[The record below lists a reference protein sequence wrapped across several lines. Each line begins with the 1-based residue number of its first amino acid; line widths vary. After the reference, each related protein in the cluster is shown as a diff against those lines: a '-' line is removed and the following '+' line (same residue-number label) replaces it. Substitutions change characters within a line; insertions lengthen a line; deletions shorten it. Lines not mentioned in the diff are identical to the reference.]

1 MIKVENLT
9 KRYAGQTAIRDL
21 NFEVGQGEIM
31 GFLGPN
37 GAGKTTTMRILAGF
51 MPATS
56 GRASIAGFDVFEQSL
71 QARSRLGYMPENV
84 PLYNDMRVT
93 EYLDY
98 RAALK
103 GVPHRRVAERVGD
116 VKELC
121 GLREVERKLI
131 GALSKGYRQRVGLAD
146 ALVNEPEL
154 LILDEP
160 TIGLDPNQIRQVR
173 ELIKNLGKQHTIL
186 LSTHILPEVEMTC
199 SRVIIIHKGRIEA
212 CDTPDNLLGQ
222 IRQAGGV
229 VVEAKTGKDDG
240 AEELRKI
247 SGVREVTV
255 EQEDGWITHDCAA
268 EGHALTLAAGERPRL
283 ALEEAFDPQNTGGF
297 VHPPANFLLRQFAQR
312 KTKGHV
318 VVDSH
323 VRIKGVGLEDHRDVT
338 VLGRNVINQPV
349 ANEDATFGY
358 LLKAGQ
364 EPQRGRFSRPFQE
377 TRALGQAPRA
387 IVVEHDLE
395 RGIEDDDVVAGGHE
409 YYRLRCPSV
418 CRSLPSGCAATSSES
433 SSASGQPSSWR
444 RPAALN

>member
-9 KRYAGQTAIRDL
+9 KRYAGHTAIKDL
-21 NFEVGQGEIM
+21 SFEVGKGEIM

-37 GAGKTTTMRILAGF
+37 GAGKSTTMRILSSF

-56 GRASIAGFDVFEQSL
+56 GRASIAGFDVFDQSL
-71 QARSRLGYMPENV
+71 QARSHLGYMPENV

-131 GALSKGYRQRVGLAD
+131 SALSKGYRQRVGLAD
-146 ALVNEPEL
+146 ALVSEPDL

-199 SRVIIIHKGRIEA
+199 SRVIIIHKGRIQA
-212 CDTPDNLLGQ
+212 CDTPENLLGK

-229 VVEAKTGKDDG
+229 ELEAKVGNDNG
-240 AEELRKI
+240 ADELKKI
-247 SGVREVTV
+247 AGV
-255 EQEDGWITHDCAA
+255 
-268 EGHALTLAAGERPRL
+268 
-283 ALEEAFDPQNTGGF
+283 
-297 VHPPANFLLRQFAQR
+297 
-312 KTKGHV
+312 
-318 VVDSH
+318 
-323 VRIKGVGLEDHRDVT
+323 RDVT
-338 VLGRNVINQPV
+338 
-349 ANEDATFGY
+349 T
-358 LLKAGQ
+358 
-364 EPQRGRFSRPFQE
+364 
-377 TRALGQAPRA
+377 
-387 IVVEHDLE
+387 DLE
-395 RGIEDDDVVAGGHE
+395 GDWRVFSLRVESGTDVREEVFQLATVRRWTVRELTQRRATLEDVFVELTHPDEV
-409 YYRLRCPSV
+409 
-418 CRSLPSGCAATSSES
+418 
-433 SSASGQPSSWR
+433 
-444 RPAALN
+444 

>member
-21 NFEVGQGEIM
+21 SFEVGQGEIM

-98 RAALK
+98 RAAIK
-103 GVPHRRVAERVGD
+103 GVQPRKIAERVGD
-116 VKELC
+116 VKEMC

-131 GALSKGYRQRVGLAD
+131 GTLSKGYRQRVGLAD

-160 TIGLDPNQIRQVR
+160 TIGLDPNQIRSVR

-199 SRVIIIHKGRIEA
+199 SRVIIINKGRIEA
-212 CDTPDNLLGQ
+212 CDTPENLLGR
-222 IRQAGGV
+222 IRTAGGV
-229 VVEAKTGKDDG
+229 TLEARVGTDDAG
-240 AEELRKI
+240 AGRKGMT
-247 SGVREVTV
+247 GVRDWSEADDNGWKILSLGVESGADVRPEVF
-255 EQEDGWITHDCAA
+255 
-268 EGHALTLAAGERPRL
+268 RL
-283 ALEEAFDPQNTGGF
+283 ARDRNWE
-297 VHPPANFLLRQFAQR
+297 
-312 KTKGHV
+312 
-318 VVDSH
+318 
-323 VRIKGVGLEDHRDVT
+323 VRELTARRATLEDVFVELTHSD
-338 VLGRNVINQPV
+338 
-349 ANEDATFGY
+349 
-358 LLKAGQ
+358 
-364 EPQRGRFSRPFQE
+364 E
-377 TRALGQAPRA
+377 T
-387 IVVEHDLE
+387 
-395 RGIEDDDVVAGGHE
+395 
-409 YYRLRCPSV
+409 
-418 CRSLPSGCAATSSES
+418 
-433 SSASGQPSSWR
+433 
-444 RPAALN
+444 